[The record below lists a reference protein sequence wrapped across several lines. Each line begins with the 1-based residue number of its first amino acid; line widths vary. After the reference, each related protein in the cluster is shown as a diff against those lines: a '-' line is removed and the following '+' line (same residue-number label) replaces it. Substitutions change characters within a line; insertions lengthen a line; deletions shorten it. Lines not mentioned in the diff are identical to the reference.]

1 MSHFSLIKVKIK
13 NPNIALLKKAVELI
27 AKELNGQ
34 AVSQIYDYYGR
45 TMDVVVGLL
54 SKTFHRGVGVKI
66 NNSGEVEIVG
76 DFYGVPY
83 SAVKRFQQLL
93 IQNYAALAMQTALAQ
108 LGYQVQAQKIQ
119 DKVYVRGVAP

>member
-13 NPNIALLKKAVELI
+13 NPNITLLKKTIELI

-34 AVSQIYDYYGR
+34 VVSRIYDYYGR

-83 SAVKRFQQLL
+83 SAIERFQQLL
-93 IQNYAALAMQTALAQ
+93 IQNYTALAMQTALAQ
-108 LGYQVQAQKIQ
+108 LGYQVQATKVQ
-119 DKVYVRGVAP
+119 DKIYVRGVAP